1 MQVQIWRS
9 FSCNNSSDYRL
20 VARFKD
26 AKAAEAMGA
35 ELKQFFTA
43 YAEKMDEYMEE
54 NDYDFPDEPLPFFV
68 EFAKKHGVKAKDD
81 PLTWGDEAL
90 QGDEPDVAVAGNTL
104 AIYHTYCGGFGSDL
118 PAILKKAGAKVEGE
132 ESRRAPELA
141 CSFSLPAGKAGEM
154 LAAELSRFFEQGKKH
169 EQICDFEIP
178 PPWDAR
184 QKLTYEEGSTV
195 SWASDGKTFAFAMPF
210 AIQGF
215 EALKAYLAKHKCAEV
230 SITLGDEASKNQI
243 AELAKAAAPKG
254 AVTAAPAVAAIDP
267 KGKKFLFTGKL
278 ATMSRDE
285 AKARV
290 AKIGGLTA
298 SSVSKDLDYLV
309 IGDEGSPLYGAG
321 AKGDKMLAAEKL
333 IASGAALQIIS
344 ENAFLSIGAKASG
357 SPSTA
362 AKVAPVAKAAP
373 AAKAGKAAK
382 PTKKKA
388 R

>member
-35 ELKQFFTA
+35 ELKKFFSA
-43 YAEKMDEYMEE
+43 YAKKMDEHLEE
-54 NDYDFPDEPLPFFV
+54 HDYDFPDEPIPFFV

-81 PLTWGDEAL
+81 PLTWGDEGL
-90 QGDEPDVAVAGNTL
+90 QGDEPEVAVAGSTL
-104 AIYHTYCGGFGSDL
+104 AIYHTYCGGFGEDL
-118 PAILKKAGAKVEGE
+118 PAILKKAGAKVEDE
-132 ESRRAPELA
+132 ESRSAPELV
-141 CSFSLPAGKAGEM
+141 CSFSLPAGKAGEK
-154 LAAELSRFFEQGKKH
+154 LAAELSRFLEQGKKH
-169 EQICDFEIP
+169 DQICDFELP
-178 PPWDAR
+178 PPWDKR

-215 EALKAYLAKHKCAEV
+215 DALKAYLAKHKCAEV
-230 SITLGDEASKNQI
+230 SIAFGDEAAKKAI
-243 AELAKAAAPKG
+243 EKLAKAAQPKN
-254 AVTAAPAVAAIDP
+254 AVTAAPAAAAIDP

-290 AKIGGLTA
+290 AKIGGTTA

-309 IGDEGSPLYGAG
+309 VGDDGSALYGAG

-333 IASGAALQIIS
+333 IAKGATLQIIS
-344 ENAFLSIGAKASG
+344 ENAFLSIGAGPAA
-357 SPSTA
+357 A
-362 AKVAPVAKAAP
+362 AKVSAP
-373 AAKAGKAAK
+373 AAAKAVKPVKATAAA
-382 PTKKKA
+382 KKKA